1 MAFRWKPNAAQ
12 RERYRAALK
21 ESEKYTFVASSGPI
35 RTGDTLDWVDKMTC
49 ERLAGTVIKHSYG
62 EATGQHTFTI
72 GLHGGGT
79 KLVKGR
85 NLYDRILSH
94 HKTGRVTA

>member
-1 MAFRWKPNAAQ
+1 M
-12 RERYRAALK
+12 RERYKAAMK
-21 ESEKYTFVASSGPI
+21 ESDKYAFVASSGPI
-35 RTGDTLDWVDKMTC
+35 RTGDALEWVDKLTC
-49 ERLAGTVIKHSYG
+49 ERLAGTVIRHSYG
-62 EATGQHTFTI
+62 EAMGQHTFTI

-94 HKTGRVTA
+94 QKGG

>member
-1 MAFRWKPNAAQ
+1 MAFRWKPNAAM
-12 RERYRAALK
+12 RERYKTALK
-21 ESEKYTFVASSGPI
+21 ESENYAFVGSSGPI
-35 RTGDTLDWVDKMTC
+35 RTGDALEWVDKLTC
-49 ERLAGTVIKHSYG
+49 VRLAGVVVRHSYG

-72 GLHGGGT
+72 GLREGGK

-94 HKTGRVTA
+94 QKGG

>member
-1 MAFRWKPNAAQ
+1 MAFRWKPNAAM
-12 RERYRAALK
+12 RERYKTALK
-21 ESEKYTFVASSGPI
+21 ESENYAFVGSSGPI
-35 RTGDTLDWVDKMTC
+35 RTGDALEWVDKLTC
-49 ERLAGTVIKHSYG
+49 VRLAGVVVRHSYG

-72 GLHGGGT
+72 GLRGGGT

>member
-12 RERYRAALK
+12 RERYKAALK
-21 ESEKYTFVASSGPI
+21 ESEKYTFVESSGPI

-49 ERLAGTVIKHSYG
+49 ERLAGTVIRHSYG

-85 NLYDRILSH
+85 NLYDRILYH
-94 HKTGRVTA
+94 HKVKEGR